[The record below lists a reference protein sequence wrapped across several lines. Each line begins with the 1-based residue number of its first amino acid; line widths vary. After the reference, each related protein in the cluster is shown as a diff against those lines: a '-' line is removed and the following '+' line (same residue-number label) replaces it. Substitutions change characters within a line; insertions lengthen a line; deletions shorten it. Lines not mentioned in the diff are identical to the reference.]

1 MIGLVTYLYAL
12 EGKANP
18 FDVSAEVK
26 AIADAKNNA
35 SDDNTN
41 TPSDNTK
48 NDADNSGSTED
59 STTAD
64 NSSATDASTD
74 NSANASTEAS
84 SVSADSS
91 TASETSV
98 QTADSYNVYLYA
110 VLALA
115 AVSGICT
122 AGYAAKKNR
131 A

>member
-1 MIGLVTYLYAL
+1 MIILIHQS
-12 EGKANP
+12 AN
-18 FDVSAEVK
+18 A
-26 AIADAKNNA
+26 
-35 SDDNTN
+35 
-41 TPSDNTK
+41 K
-48 NDADNSGSTED
+48 NDADDPRLCTED

>member
-64 NSSATDASTD
+64 NSSATA
-74 NSANASTEAS
+74 ASTEAS

>member
-64 NSSATDASTD
+64 NSSATDTSTD
-74 NSANASTEAS
+74 NSAK
-84 SVSADSS
+84 
-91 TASETSV
+91 
-98 QTADSYNVYLYA
+98 TADSYNVYLYA

>member
-64 NSSATDASTD
+64 NSSATDAST
-74 NSANASTEAS
+74 EAS